1 MVKNTKGGKGHKS
14 LGRKYQ
20 SQTNNVLRLSTD
32 PLEIYAFVTKIFG
45 GGMCEVYYVDDKEK
59 GIRLIGH
66 IRKKMKGR
74 QKRFN
79 NILPNSYVLVGLREW
94 ESTPKN
100 CDIVCVYDEHQVDI
114 LKQNPSINISS
125 LNQFNTRSEPSS
137 SINIEDNDC
146 FSFRVENENEDID
159 INEIND
165 TFITNDDGEEIDIDD
180 I

>member
-20 SQTNNVLRLSTD
+20 SQTNNALRLSTD
-32 PLEIYAFVTKIFG
+32 PLEIYGFVTKIFG
-45 GGMCEVYYVDDKEK
+45 GGMCEVWYVEEKENK
-59 GIRLIGH
+59 NIRLIGH

-79 NILPNSYVLVGLREW
+79 TIIPNSYVLIGLREW
-94 ESTPKN
+94 ESESKN
-100 CDIVCVYDEHQVDI
+100 CDILCVYDEHQLET

-125 LNQFNTRSEPSS
+125 LSQFNTRTHADNSE
-137 SINIEDNDC
+137 ENDTSWA
-146 FSFRVENENEDID
+146 FGNENNLEVDVKD
-159 INEIND
+159 VNE
-165 TFITNDDGEEIDIDD
+165 TFITNDDEEEINIDD

>member
-32 PLEIYAFVTKIFG
+32 PLEKYAFVTKIFG
-45 GGMCEVYYVDDKEK
+45 GGMCEVYYIQDKDK
-59 GIRLIGH
+59 VIRLIGH

-79 NILPNSYVLVGLREW
+79 TILPNSYVLVGLREW
-94 ESTPKN
+94 ETEPKN

-114 LKQNPSINISS
+114 LKQNPSINLSS
-125 LNQFNTRSEPSS
+125 LNQFNTR
-137 SINIEDNDC
+137 INTTSTNDDDNDC
-146 FSFRVENENEDID
+146 FSFTIENKNEDID
-159 INEIND
+159 VNEIND